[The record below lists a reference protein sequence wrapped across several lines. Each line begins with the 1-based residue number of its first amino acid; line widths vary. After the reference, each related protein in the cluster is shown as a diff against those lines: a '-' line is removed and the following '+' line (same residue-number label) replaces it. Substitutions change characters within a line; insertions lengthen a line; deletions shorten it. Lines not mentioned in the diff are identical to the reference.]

1 MERTGSNLYS
11 IPNILSLLRLALV
24 PVLVGLASAQRG
36 DIFLVVLAVSLLSDV
51 LDGYLARKLGLVS
64 ELGAKLD
71 SWGDILTYAAMILG
85 LHLIWPDIFD
95 KQAEFL
101 FAAMMSFILP
111 TLLAFRKFGAYPSY
125 HTWGAKLAAV
135 LMAPAYY
142 VLILADADSFFR
154 VVILFHL
161 LVAAEEMAITFIL
174 NRPRSNVGSVFY
186 LRSDLSGRR
195 K

>member
-186 LRSDLSGRR
+186 LGSDLSGRR

>member
-135 LMAPAYY
+135 LIAPAYY

-186 LRSDLSGRR
+186 LGSDLSGRR

>member
-36 DIFLVVLAVSLLSDV
+36 DIFLMVLAVSLLSDV

-186 LRSDLSGRR
+186 LGSDLSGRR

>member
-24 PVLVGLASAQRG
+24 PVLVALASAQRG

-186 LRSDLSGRR
+186 LGSDLSGRR

>member
-36 DIFLVVLAVSLLSDV
+36 DIFLVVLAASLLSDV

-186 LRSDLSGRR
+186 LGSDLSGRR

>member
-142 VLILADADSFFR
+142 VLILADADSFLR

-186 LRSDLSGRR
+186 LGSDLSGRR

>member
-1 MERTGSNLYS
+1 MQRSAHNLYS
-11 IPNILSLLRLALV
+11 IPNILSMLRLGLV
-24 PVLVGLASAQRG
+24 PVLVWLASAQEG
-36 DIFLVVLAVSLLSDV
+36 SIFLLVLAVSLISDV
-51 LDGYLARKLGLVS
+51 LDGYFARKLNQAS

-85 LHLIWPDIFD
+85 LYLIWPDIFD

-101 FAAMMSFILP
+101 LATMLAFTLP
-111 TLLAFRKFGAYPSY
+111 TLLAFRKFGEYPSY

-142 VLILADADSFFR
+142 VLILSDADSFFR
-154 VVILFHL
+154 IVILFHV
-161 LVAAEEMAITFIL
+161 LVAAEEVAITFIL
-174 NRPRSNVGSVFY
+174 NQPRSNVGSVFY
-186 LRSDLSGRR
+186 LRADLSSRH

>member
-174 NRPRSNVGSVFY
+174 NLPRSNVGSVFY
-186 LRSDLSGRR
+186 LGSDLSGRR

>member
-1 MERTGSNLYS
+1 
-11 IPNILSLLRLALV
+11 
-24 PVLVGLASAQRG
+24 
-36 DIFLVVLAVSLLSDV
+36 VVLAVSLLSDV

-186 LRSDLSGRR
+186 LGSDLSGRR

>member
-85 LHLIWPDIFD
+85 LHFIWPDIFD

-186 LRSDLSGRR
+186 LGSDLSGRR

>member
-51 LDGYLARKLGLVS
+51 LDGYLARKLGLIS

-71 SWGDILTYAAMILG
+71 SWGDILTYVAMILG

-154 VVILFHL
+154 VVILFRL

-186 LRSDLSGRR
+186 LGSDLSGRR

>member
-11 IPNILSLLRLALV
+11 IPNILSLLRLVLV

-186 LRSDLSGRR
+186 LGSDLSGRR

>member
-11 IPNILSLLRLALV
+11 IPNIHSLLRLALV

-186 LRSDLSGRR
+186 LGSDLSGRR

>member
-1 MERTGSNLYS
+1 MERSSPNLYS

-24 PVLVGLASAQRG
+24 PVLVALASAQRG
-36 DIFLVVLAVSLLSDV
+36 DIFLLVLVVSLISDV
-51 LDGYLARKLGLVS
+51 LDGYLARKLDLAS

-95 KQAEFL
+95 QHAEFL
-101 FAAMMSFILP
+101 FAAIMSFVLP
-111 TLLAFRKFGAYPSY
+111 TLLAFRKFGSYPSY

-135 LMAPAYY
+135 LIAPAYY
-142 VLILADADSFFR
+142 VLILTDVDSFFR
-154 VVILFHL
+154 VVILFHV
-161 LVAAEEMAITFIL
+161 LVAVEEMAITYIL
-174 NRPRSNVGSVFY
+174 NQPRSNVSSVFY
-186 LRSDLSGRR
+186 LRSEVSSRR

>member
-1 MERTGSNLYS
+1 MEGSSTNLYS
-11 IPNILSLLRLALV
+11 IPNILSLLRLARV
-24 PVLVGLASAQRG
+24 PVLVALASAQQG
-36 DIFLVVLAVSLLSDV
+36 DIFLLVLAVSLISDV
-51 LDGYLARKLGLVS
+51 LDGYLARKLNLAS

-85 LHLIWPDIFD
+85 LHLIWPTIFD
-95 KQAEFL
+95 QQAEYL

-142 VLILADADSFFR
+142 VLILTDADSFFR
-154 VVILFHL
+154 VVILFHV
-161 LVAAEEMAITFIL
+161 LVAVEEMAITSIL
-174 NRPRSNVGSVFY
+174 NQPRSNVGSVFY
-186 LRSDLSGRR
+186 LRSDLSHRR

>member
-186 LRSDLSGRR
+186 LGFDLSGRR

>member
-125 HTWGAKLAAV
+125 HTWGEKLAAV

-186 LRSDLSGRR
+186 LGSDLSGRR

>member
-1 MERTGSNLYS
+1 MERSSPNLYS

-24 PVLVGLASAQRG
+24 PVLVALAAVQRG
-36 DIFLVVLAVSLLSDV
+36 DIFLLVLVVSLISDV
-51 LDGYLARKLGLVS
+51 LDGYLARKLDLAS

-95 KQAEFL
+95 QQAEFL
-101 FAAMMSFILP
+101 FAAMMSFVLP
-111 TLLAFRKFGAYPSY
+111 TLLAFRKFGSYPSY

-135 LMAPAYY
+135 LIAPAYY
-142 VLILADADSFFR
+142 VLILTDVDSFFR
-154 VVILFHL
+154 VVILFHV
-161 LVAAEEMAITFIL
+161 LVAVEEMAITYIL
-174 NRPRSNVGSVFY
+174 NQPRSNVSSVFY
-186 LRSDLSGRR
+186 LRSEVSSRR

>member
-1 MERTGSNLYS
+1 MERSSANLYS

-24 PVLVGLASAQRG
+24 PVLVALATAQRG
-36 DIFLVVLAVSLLSDV
+36 DIFLLVLAVSLISDV
-51 LDGYLARKLGLVS
+51 LDGYLARKLNLAS

-85 LHLIWPDIFD
+85 LHLIWPSIFEQ
-95 KQAEFL
+95 QAEYL

-142 VLILADADSFFR
+142 VLILTDADSFFR
-154 VVILFHL
+154 MVILFHV
-161 LVAAEEMAITFIL
+161 LVALEEMAITYIL
-174 NRPRSNVGSVFY
+174 NQPRSNVGSVFY

>member
-154 VVILFHL
+154 VVILFRL

-186 LRSDLSGRR
+186 LGSDLSGRR

>member
-24 PVLVGLASAQRG
+24 PVLVGFASAQRG

-186 LRSDLSGRR
+186 LGSDLSGRR

>member
-174 NRPRSNVGSVFY
+174 NRPRSNVDSVFY
-186 LRSDLSGRR
+186 LGSDLSGRR

>member
-154 VVILFHL
+154 VVILFHV

-186 LRSDLSGRR
+186 LGSDLSGRR

>member
-1 MERTGSNLYS
+1 MERSSTNLYS

-24 PVLVGLASAQRG
+24 PVLVALASAQQG
-36 DIFLVVLAVSLLSDV
+36 QIFLLVLAVSLISDV
-51 LDGYLARKLGLVS
+51 LDGYLACKLNLAS

-85 LHLIWPDIFD
+85 LHLIWPTIFD
-95 KQAEFL
+95 QQAEYL

-142 VLILADADSFFR
+142 VLILTDADSFFR
-154 VVILFHL
+154 VVILFHV
-161 LVAAEEMAITFIL
+161 LVAVEEMAITYIL
-174 NRPRSNVGSVFY
+174 NQPRSNVGSVFY
-186 LRSDLSGRR
+186 LRSDLSHRR

>member
-1 MERTGSNLYS
+1 MERSSTNLYS

-24 PVLVGLASAQRG
+24 PVLVALATAQRG
-36 DIFLVVLAVSLLSDV
+36 DIFLLVLAVSLISDV
-51 LDGYLARKLGLVS
+51 LDGYLARKLNLAS

-85 LHLIWPDIFD
+85 LHLIWPSIFEQ
-95 KQAEFL
+95 QAEYL

-142 VLILADADSFFR
+142 VLILTDADSFFR
-154 VVILFHL
+154 MVILFHV
-161 LVAAEEMAITFIL
+161 LVALEEMAITYIL
-174 NRPRSNVGSVFY
+174 NQPRSNVGSVFY

>member
-142 VLILADADSFFR
+142 VLILANADSFFR

-186 LRSDLSGRR
+186 LGSDLSGRR

>member
-1 MERTGSNLYS
+1 MERSSTNLYS

-24 PVLVGLASAQRG
+24 PVLVALASAQQG
-36 DIFLVVLAVSLLSDV
+36 QIFLLVLAVSLISDV
-51 LDGYLARKLGLVS
+51 LDGYLARKLNLAS

-85 LHLIWPDIFD
+85 LHLIWPTIFD
-95 KQAEFL
+95 QQAEYL

-142 VLILADADSFFR
+142 VLILTDADSFFR
-154 VVILFHL
+154 VVILFHV
-161 LVAAEEMAITFIL
+161 LVAVEEMAITYIL
-174 NRPRSNVGSVFY
+174 NQPRSNVGSVFY
-186 LRSDLSGRR
+186 LRSDLSHRR

>member
-1 MERTGSNLYS
+1 MERSSANLYS

-24 PVLVGLASAQRG
+24 PVLVALATAQRG
-36 DIFLVVLAVSLLSDV
+36 DIFLLVLAVSLISDV
-51 LDGYLARKLGLVS
+51 LDGYLARKLNLAS

-85 LHLIWPDIFD
+85 LHLIWPSIFER
-95 KQAEFL
+95 QAEYL

-142 VLILADADSFFR
+142 VLILTDADSFFR
-154 VVILFHL
+154 VVILFHV
-161 LVAAEEMAITFIL
+161 LVALEEMAITYIL
-174 NRPRSNVGSVFY
+174 NQPRSNVGSVFY

>member
-1 MERTGSNLYS
+1 MERSSANLYS

-24 PVLVGLASAQRG
+24 PVLVALATAQRG
-36 DIFLVVLAVSLLSDV
+36 DIFLLVLAVSLISDV
-51 LDGYLARKLGLVS
+51 LDGYLARKLNLAS

-85 LHLIWPDIFD
+85 LHLIWPSIFER
-95 KQAEFL
+95 QAEYL

-142 VLILADADSFFR
+142 VLILTDADSFFR
-154 VVILFHL
+154 MVILFHV
-161 LVAAEEMAITFIL
+161 LVALEEMAITYIL
-174 NRPRSNVGSVFY
+174 NQPRSNVGSVFY

>member
-71 SWGDILTYAAMILG
+71 SWGDILTYVAMILG

-186 LRSDLSGRR
+186 LGSDLSGRR

>member
-1 MERTGSNLYS
+1 MERTGSNLFS

-186 LRSDLSGRR
+186 LGSDLSGRR

>member
-111 TLLAFRKFGAYPSY
+111 TLLAFRKFGAYPSF

-186 LRSDLSGRR
+186 LGSDLSGRR

>member
-85 LHLIWPDIFD
+85 LYLIWPDIFD

-101 FAAMMSFILP
+101 LATMLAFTLP
-111 TLLAFRKFGAYPSY
+111 TLLAFRKFGD
-125 HTWGAKLAAV
+125 H
-135 LMAPAYY
+135 
-142 VLILADADSFFR
+142 R
-154 VVILFHL
+154 
-161 LVAAEEMAITFIL
+161 
-174 NRPRSNVGSVFY
+174 
-186 LRSDLSGRR
+186 
-195 K
+195 

>member
-24 PVLVGLASAQRG
+24 PVLVGLASTQRG

-186 LRSDLSGRR
+186 LGSDLSGRR

>member
-1 MERTGSNLYS
+1 MEGSSTNLYS

-24 PVLVGLASAQRG
+24 PVLVALASAQQG
-36 DIFLVVLAVSLLSDV
+36 QIFLLVLAVSLISDV
-51 LDGYLARKLGLVS
+51 LDGYLARKLNLAS

-85 LHLIWPDIFD
+85 LHLIWPTIFD
-95 KQAEFL
+95 QQAEYL

-135 LMAPAYY
+135 LKAPAYY
-142 VLILADADSFFR
+142 VLILTDADSFFR
-154 VVILFHL
+154 VVILFHV
-161 LVAAEEMAITFIL
+161 LVAVEEMAITYIL
-174 NRPRSNVGSVFY
+174 NQPRSNVGSVFY
-186 LRSDLSGRR
+186 LRSELSSRR

>member
-95 KQAEFL
+95 QQAEFL

-186 LRSDLSGRR
+186 LGSDLSGRR

>member
-36 DIFLVVLAVSLLSDV
+36 DMFLVVLAVSLLSDV

-186 LRSDLSGRR
+186 LGSDLSGRR